1 MLFGDPR
8 TGQVKIFGEGE
19 GKVPYVSLYDVAEV
33 AVRSVRIPSARN
45 RTIVFTGPQG
55 VTQRQAVKMFEEAMG
70 KPLSVTAVPQQA
82 LEEKWKTSDNPHE
95 KTFAGLMLG
104 LSRLDEEPMPLS
116 DEYAF
121 EMATVGDYAKK
132 TTQSS

>member
-1 MLFGDPR
+1 M
-8 TGQVKIFGEGE
+8 
-19 GKVPYVSLYDVAEV
+19 YDVAEV

-45 RTIVFTGPQG
+45 RTIVFSGPQG
-55 VTQRQAVKMFEEAMG
+55 VTQREAVKVFEEATG
-70 KPLSVTAVPQQA
+70 KPLNVTAVPQQA
-82 LEEKWKTSDNPHE
+82 LEEQWKTSDNPFQ

-104 LSRLDEEPMPLS
+104 ISKLDAEPMPLS

-132 TTQSS
+132 MTQSS